1 MKKRILIISMI
12 LIILS
17 SVIGCSNDVNQN
29 TNEVVQNESIN
40 NEQAVNEE
48 STVDEATEIIE
59 ETVVYGDNKGFLW
72 EVKNEE
78 ATVYLFG
85 SIHMA
90 DESLYP
96 FHETVEKA
104 FEVSDVLGVEAD
116 VSDMKAIQALA
127 PSLMYEGEDTV
138 YNHLSEE
145 GIEKFEMIC
154 SEINLKPKLFEKFR
168 VWVVG
173 SNLMSMQLM
182 KSEYSGTE
190 GVDMYFLDQAK
201 KMDKDVEELEG
212 MLFQIDMMNGFTDEQ
227 QESIFLSSLGT
238 TEESIEDFR
247 ELYETYLTG
256 DEQLMT
262 EYLFNTDNEMTS
274 DDEVEEAILINRNV
288 GMAEKIE
295 GYLQTDQTY
304 FVVVGLAH
312 YLGDDSVIKY
322 LEDKGYT
329 VERK

>member
-12 LIILS
+12 LIVLM

-29 TNEVVQNESIN
+29 TNEVVLNEQTA
-40 NEQAVNEE
+40 NEQAINEE
-48 STVDEATEIIE
+48 NTTAETAEVVEEA
-59 ETVVYGDNKGFLW
+59 VVYGDNKGFLW
-72 EVKNEE
+72 EVKNED

-104 FEVSDVLGVEAD
+104 FESSDILGVEAD
-116 VSDMKAIQALA
+116 VSDIKAIQALA
-127 PSLMYEGEDTV
+127 PYLMYEGEDTV
-138 YNHLSEE
+138 YNHLSEA
-145 GIEKFEMIC
+145 GIEKFEAIC

-173 SNLMSMQLM
+173 SNLMAMQLM
-182 KSEYSGTE
+182 KSEFSGSE

-201 KMDKDVEELEG
+201 KTSKDVEELEG
-212 MLFQIDMMNGFTDEQ
+212 MLFQLEMMNGFTDEQ
-227 QESIFLSSLGT
+227 QESLFLSSLGT

-247 ELYETYLTG
+247 ELYEIFLTG
-256 DEQLMT
+256 DEQVMT
-262 EYLFNTDNEMTS
+262 DYLFETDNEMTS
-274 DDEVEEAILINRNV
+274 DDEIEEAILIDRNF
-288 GMAEKIE
+288 GMAEKID

-312 YLGDDSVIKY
+312 YLGEDSVIQY
-322 LEDKGYT
+322 LMDKGYT

>member
-12 LIILS
+12 LIVLM

-29 TNEVVQNESIN
+29 ANEAVLNENSK

-48 STVDEATEIIE
+48 NTSGETTEVVEEAI
-59 ETVVYGDNKGFLW
+59 VYGDNKGFLW
-72 EVKNEE
+72 EVKNED

-104 FEVSDVLGVEAD
+104 FEASDILGVEAD
-116 VSDMKAIQALA
+116 VSDIKAIQALA
-127 PSLMYEGEDTV
+127 PSLMYEGDDTV
-138 YNHLSEE
+138 YNHLSDD
-145 GIEKFEMIC
+145 GIQKFEMIC
-154 SEINLKPKLFEKFR
+154 TEINLKPKLFEKFR

-173 SNLMSMQLM
+173 SNLMSMQLL

-190 GVDMYFLDQAK
+190 GVDMYFLDKAK
-201 KMDKDVEELEG
+201 KTDKDVVELEG
-212 MLFQIDMMNGFTDEQ
+212 MSFQIDMMNSFTDEQ

-238 TEESIEDFR
+238 TEETIEDFR
-247 ELYETYLTG
+247 ELYDIYLTG

-262 EYLFNTDNEMTS
+262 DYLFNTDNEMTS
-274 DDEVEEAILINRNV
+274 DDEVEEAILIDRNV

-295 GYLQTDQTY
+295 AYLQTDKTY

-312 YLGDDSVIKY
+312 YLGDDSVMKY
-322 LEDKGYT
+322 LENKGYT

>member
-17 SVIGCSNDVNQN
+17 SVIGCSNEVNQN
-29 TNEVVQNESIN
+29 TNEVVLNESIDN
-40 NEQAVNEE
+40 DQAVNGE
-48 STVDEATEIIE
+48 STVVEVIE
-59 ETVVYGDNKGFLW
+59 EAVVYGDNKGFLW

-78 ATVYLFG
+78 ATIYLFG

-90 DESLYP
+90 DDSLYP

-104 FEVSDVLGVEAD
+104 FEASDVLGVEAD
-116 VSDMKAIQALA
+116 VSDLKAIQALA
-127 PSLMYEGEDTV
+127 PSLMYEGDETV

-145 GIEKFEMIC
+145 GIKKFEMIC

-190 GVDMYFLDQAK
+190 GVDMYFLDQAN
-201 KMDKDVEELEG
+201 KMDKHVEELEG
-212 MLFQIDMMNGFTDEQ
+212 MLFQIEMMNGFTDEQ

-238 TEESIEDFR
+238 TEETIADFR
-247 ELYETYLTG
+247 VLYEFYLTG

-262 EYLFNTDNEMTS
+262 DYLFDTDNEMTS
-274 DDEVEEAILINRNV
+274 DDEVEEAMLIDRNV

-295 GYLQTDQTY
+295 DYLQTDQTY

-312 YLGDDSVIKY
+312 YLGENSVIKY